1 MFGTNEVA
9 KRRSV
14 TEGFLLH
21 SIFYT
26 LQGEGPA
33 AGVPAV
39 FVRFSGCNLRCNFCD
54 TDFAGG
60 EKVQLDEL
68 VHRIKRLIPHFD
80 NYRIVLTGGEPMLQP
95 LTQLVKALHSSGIEQ
110 KVDIE
115 TAGSV
120 WPDYFQEV
128 AKQVRIICSPK
139 TPRVHPLVS
148 EYAYS
153 WKYIIK
159 AGQVSQIDGLP
170 LGSTQAGLDIIDQV
184 IFRPPQGLYLPSQV
198 YVQPCDEQDEDL
210 NAANATTAAASSMQ
224 YGYRLSMQ
232 LHKLVGLP

>member
-9 KRRSV
+9 KRRKAAD
-14 TEGFLLH
+14 GFLLH

-54 TDFAGG
+54 TDFAASEQIGAL
-60 EKVQLDEL
+60 QL
-68 VHRIKRLIPHFD
+68 VTRIQKLIPHFS

-95 LTQLVKALHSSGIEQ
+95 LSTLIKLLHSRGIEE

-115 TAGSV
+115 TAGTV
-120 WPDYFQEV
+120 WPDNFGEV
-128 AKQVRIICSPK
+128 VDNVRIICSPK
-139 TPRVHPLVS
+139 TGSVHPNIKLH
-148 EYAYS
+148 ATA

-159 AGQVSQIDGLP
+159 AGQTSEIDGLP
-170 LGSTQAGLDIIDQV
+170 IGSTQAGLSIPDQI
-184 IFRPPQGLYLPSQV
+184 IFRPPPMAQV
-198 YVQPCDEQDEDL
+198 YVQPCDEQDRNL
-210 NAANATTAAASSMQ
+210 NAANAAAAASSAMQ